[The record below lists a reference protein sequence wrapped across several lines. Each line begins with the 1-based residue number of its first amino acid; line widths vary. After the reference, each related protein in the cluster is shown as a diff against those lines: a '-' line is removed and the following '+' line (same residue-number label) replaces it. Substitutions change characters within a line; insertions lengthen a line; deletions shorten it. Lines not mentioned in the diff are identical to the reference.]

1 MKRVT
6 KKKKA
11 DFLDELAA
19 MLPKERVERARKQ
32 AKKEIYQIQLSELRK
47 KMGIR
52 QEDIKLYSQS
62 GISKIESR
70 KDMKISTLIEYLH
83 VIGLGMEIKVFPK
96 DVSSN
101 RENIVLLRAW
111 GYMPTIF
118 RFGQYRF

>member
-11 DFLDELAA
+11 DFLNELAA
-19 MLPKERVERARKQ
+19 MLPKKRVERARKQ

-47 KMGIR
+47 KMAIR

-101 RENIVLLRAW
+101 RKNIVLLRA
-111 GYMPTIF
+111 
-118 RFGQYRF
+118 

>member
-1 MKRVT
+1 M
-6 KKKKA
+6 
-11 DFLDELAA
+11 
-19 MLPKERVERARKQ
+19 
-32 AKKEIYQIQLSELRK
+32 QLSELRK

-101 RENIVLLRAW
+101 RKNIVLLRA
-111 GYMPTIF
+111 
-118 RFGQYRF
+118 

>member
-47 KMGIR
+47 KM
-52 QEDIKLYSQS
+52 K
-62 GISKIESR
+62 
-70 KDMKISTLIEYLH
+70 
-83 VIGLGMEIKVFPK
+83 
-96 DVSSN
+96 
-101 RENIVLLRAW
+101 
-111 GYMPTIF
+111 
-118 RFGQYRF
+118 